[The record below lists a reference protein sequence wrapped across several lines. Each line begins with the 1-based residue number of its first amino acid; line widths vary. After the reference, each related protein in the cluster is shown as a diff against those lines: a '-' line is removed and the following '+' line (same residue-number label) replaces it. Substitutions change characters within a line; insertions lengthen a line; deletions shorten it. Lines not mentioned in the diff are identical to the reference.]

1 LEFTFSYLCGMASTR
16 ENFLRFVAQTSE
28 FPLGLEIAKGE
39 GVYLYDTSGKKY
51 IDLIAGISVS
61 NLGHCHPAIVKAVQD
76 QAAKFM
82 HTIVYGEFV
91 LSPQVELAELLAA
104 QLPDTLNSIYF
115 VNSGSEATEGAMKLA
130 KRFNGRAEFVSA
142 YDAYHGSTQG
152 SASLMS
158 EKFFTQPYH
167 PLLPGIR
174 HIHFNNE
181 ADLTTITEKTAA
193 VIVETVQAESGVNRP
208 LNDYLKKLRNRCDE
222 TGALLIFDEIQVGY
236 GRTGSLFAFE
246 QYGVV
251 PDILLLA
258 KGMGG
263 GMPIGAFVA
272 NRELMK
278 TLSFNP
284 LLGHITTFGGH
295 PVTCAAALATLKTL
309 LESDLIEQVKAKET
323 LFKKLL
329 KHDKIKTIRSA
340 GLIMAVEL
348 ADFATVQQVIKNC
361 LDQGLIMDWFLFNDR
376 CLRIAPP
383 LIISNEEIEM
393 ACQIILKSFEF

>member
-1 LEFTFSYLCGMASTR
+1 
-16 ENFLRFVAQTSE
+16 
-28 FPLGLEIAKGE
+28 
-39 GVYLYDTSGKKY
+39 
-51 IDLIAGISVS
+51 
-61 NLGHCHPAIVKAVQD
+61 
-76 QAAKFM
+76 
-82 HTIVYGEFV
+82 
-91 LSPQVELAELLAA
+91 
-104 QLPDTLNSIYF
+104 
-115 VNSGSEATEGAMKLA
+115 
-130 KRFNGRAEFVSA
+130 
-142 YDAYHGSTQG
+142 
-152 SASLMS
+152 
-158 EKFFTQPYH
+158 
-167 PLLPGIR
+167 
-174 HIHFNNE
+174 
-181 ADLTTITEKTAA
+181 
-193 VIVETVQAESGVNRP
+193 
-208 LNDYLKKLRNRCDE
+208 
-222 TGALLIFDEIQVGY
+222 LIFDEIQVGY

-340 GLIMAVEL
+340 GLLMAVEL